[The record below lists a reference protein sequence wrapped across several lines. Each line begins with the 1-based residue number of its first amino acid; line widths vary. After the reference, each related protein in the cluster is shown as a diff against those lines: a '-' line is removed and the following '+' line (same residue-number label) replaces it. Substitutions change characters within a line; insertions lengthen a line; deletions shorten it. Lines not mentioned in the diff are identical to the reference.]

1 MKKGIVYKK
10 RIRIRRDAELVNI
23 DGTVLLW
30 GKFRQKFFEDIDKKE
45 MRGEKIGKRTFILN
59 KGDPHKEKKL
69 FWDPN
74 TGFDSEN
81 SDDEAVKYAR
91 TERIYKSER
100 DLRTGTDVYL

>member
-1 MKKGIVYKK
+1 MQKGIVVKK
-10 RIRIRRDAELVNI
+10 RIRNRKDAEVVNI
-23 DGTVLLW
+23 DGKELLW
-30 GKFRQKFFEDIDKKE
+30 GKFRQKFFDDLDKKE
-45 MRGEKIGKRTFILN
+45 MRGEKIGKRSFILN
-59 KGDPHKEKKL
+59 KGDPNKEKKL

-100 DLRTGTDVYL
+100 DLRTGTNVYL